1 MENTISSTEE
11 RILDAAKK
19 IFHSKGFDGARM
31 QEIADEAGVNK
42 SLVHYYFRNKDN
54 LFRAVFED
62 AFSRLMA
69 KLNEVFFSELSFSSK
84 IETFLNYYISFL
96 SQNSFLPLF
105 ILNGL
110 YEKPEEIKAMLQKMK
125 LSPERLMEQ
134 LRKQVKEEFN
144 LDIDP
149 FHLYINILALS
160 IFPVVANPLIRT
172 VFGFSNEQIIQ
183 FYDERK
189 TVVPEFI
196 LNALKGYEKK
206 LGK

>member
-11 RILDAAKK
+11 RILAAAKK

-31 QEIADEAGVNK
+31 QEIANEAGVNK
-42 SLVHYYFRNKDN
+42 SLVHYYYRNKDN

-62 AFSRLMA
+62 AFLRLMA

-84 IETFLNYYISFL
+84 IETFLTYYISFL
-96 SQNSFLPLF
+96 SQNSYLPLF

-134 LRKQVKEEFN
+134 LRKQVKEEFH

-160 IFPVVANPLIRT
+160 IFPLVANPLIRT
-172 VFGFSNEQIIQ
+172 VFGFSNEQLIQ

-196 LNALKGYEKK
+196 LNALKGYEKE

>member
-1 MENTISSTEE
+1 
-11 RILDAAKK
+11 
-19 IFHSKGFDGARM
+19 
-31 QEIADEAGVNK
+31 
-42 SLVHYYFRNKDN
+42 
-54 LFRAVFED
+54 
-62 AFSRLMA
+62 
-69 KLNEVFFSELSFSSK
+69 
-84 IETFLNYYISFL
+84 
-96 SQNSFLPLF
+96 
-105 ILNGL
+105 
-110 YEKPEEIKAMLQKMK
+110 
-125 LSPERLMEQ
+125 MEQ

>member
-42 SLVHYYFRNKDN
+42 SLVHYYYRNKDN

-110 YEKPEEIKAMLQKMK
+110 YEKPDEIKALLLKMK

-172 VFGFSNEQIIQ
+172 VFGFSNEQINQ

-206 LGK
+206 FGK

>member
-172 VFGFSNEQIIQ
+172 VFGFSNEQINQ

-206 LGK
+206 IGK